1 MKRVAAIAVVVVLAL
16 VALIVFVDVASLF
29 EQLAHVSTPTAAAL
43 SVLIGAVCTLLMV
56 PTSPLNLFAGMRFGV
71 IGGTLVTL
79 AACQIGAMLAFQ
91 ATRRVTFVQTWSRTK
106 LQENQSLN
114 ALASALSGPQ
124 GKRLVFLTRLAPIFP
139 FALLNYV
146 FSLSKIDFWSFSVAT
161 LAGNAPACLLYA
173 YAASTATTHGDDAGY
188 QAYVGPILSVLSV
201 FAISTYAKKI
211 IDEAQAKQ

>member
-1 MKRVAAIAVVVVLAL
+1 MKRVAAVVVVVVVAL
-16 VALIVFVDVASLF
+16 VALVVFVDVSELF
-29 EQLAHVSTPTAAAL
+29 EQLAHVSTPTAVAL

-71 IGGTLVTL
+71 VGGTLVTL
-79 AACQIGAMLAFQ
+79 VACQLGAMIAFQ
-91 ATRRVTFVQTWSRTK
+91 ATRRVAFVQTWSRTK

-124 GKRLVFLTRLAPIFP
+124 GKKLVFLTRLAPIFP

-146 FSLSKIDFWSFSVAT
+146 YSLSKIDFWSFSLAT
-161 LAGNAPACLLYA
+161 LLGNAPACALYA
-173 YAASTATTHGDDAGY
+173 YAASSATTRGDDSGY
-188 QAYVGPILSVLSV
+188 QAYVGPFLSVLSV
-201 FAISTYAKKI
+201 FAISTYAKMI